1 MGDDLRRWFAWWVS
15 RRNRTVIGGLV
26 PWSNDS
32 RKLYSV
38 KANRERTRIAS
49 GKSYY
54 SSAFLGLRCV
64 SIYPFRPI
72 FVPLTGPRHQK
83 SWPATTTPAAA
94 TIGLNTDIQRQLFFC
109 QHACLLNNL
118 TSALQNVIRV
128 LWVSRDDEKWIQLDV
143 VGP

>member
-1 MGDDLRRWFAWWVS
+1 M
-15 RRNRTVIGGLV
+15 IGGLV
-26 PWSNDS
+26 PWSNDG

-72 FVPLTGPRHQK
+72 FVPLTGPRHKQP
-83 SWPATTTPAAA
+83 PADRPPEVQASHDAGSCNNWIEHGHPKA
-94 TIGLNTDIQRQLFFC
+94 IVLLP
-109 QHACLLNNL
+109 ACLP
-118 TSALQNVIRV
+118 A
-128 LWVSRDDEKWIQLDV
+128 
-143 VGP
+143 